1 MHPDPS
7 PIPCRD
13 APIVLDGSL
22 GEGGGQVLRT
32 GLSLACL
39 TGRPLELSRIRTG
52 RAKPGLMRQHLTC
65 VRAAA
70 RVSGAAVAGAELSST
85 ELRFVPAGLWSVVGE
100 FHIGT
105 AGATG
110 LVVQT
115 LLLPL
120 LFADGESRIE
130 LTGGTHVMAAPSFT
144 FLATTFAPLLRAM
157 GADFAFEIDR
167 AGYYPAGGG
176 RVRLVVRPLAA
187 GAALAPLEL
196 DTHAADKGLH
206 AIATTA
212 KIPESVG
219 RRELR
224 QLAALLPIDR
234 KQLFERRDKESVGPG
249 NVVAVHVPLADE
261 RTEVFTSC
269 GKRGVPAEKVASD
282 LALEVRAFTDA
293 RVAVCEHLA
302 DQLLLPLA
310 LAGGGSFTT
319 TAPSSHTRT
328 NAEVIGAILGTRFD
342 VDEIGA
348 GRFRVTVVGDRTT
361 RTADR

>member
-1 MHPDPS
+1 MQPDIADAHPDAS
-7 PIPCRD
+7 D
-13 APIVLDGSL
+13 APIVLDGSM

-32 GLSLACL
+32 SLALACL
-39 TGRPLELSRIRTG
+39 TGRALELSNIRAG

-65 VRAAA
+65 VQAAA
-70 RVSGAAVAGAELSST
+70 RVSGARVEGAELSST
-85 ELRFVPAGLWSVVGE
+85 ALVFEPAGLWPLTAR
-100 FHIGT
+100 FDIGT

-115 LLLPL
+115 ILLPL
-120 LFADGESRIE
+120 LFANGESRVE

-144 FLATTFAPLLRAM
+144 FLSNTFAPLVRAM
-157 GADFAFEIDR
+157 GADFAFELHR

-176 RVRLVVRPLAA
+176 RVELVVRPLAE
-187 GAALAPLEL
+187 GATLAPLEL
-196 DTHAADKGLH
+196 DAAAADDGMH

-224 QLAALLPIDR
+224 QLAALLPIGR
-234 KQLFERRDKESVGPG
+234 KQLFERRDKDSVGPG
-249 NVVAVHVPLADE
+249 NVVAVHVPLDDA
-261 RTEVFTSC
+261 RTSVFTSC

-282 LALEVRAFTDA
+282 LAAEVRAFTSA
-293 RVAVCEHLA
+293 RVAVDEHLA

-319 TAPSSHTRT
+319 TAQSLHTRT
-328 NAEVIGAILGTRFD
+328 NAEVIEAILGTRFE
-342 VDEIGA
+342 VDELGE
-348 GRFRVTVVGDRTT
+348 GRFRVRVEGEPLLR
-361 RTADR
+361 